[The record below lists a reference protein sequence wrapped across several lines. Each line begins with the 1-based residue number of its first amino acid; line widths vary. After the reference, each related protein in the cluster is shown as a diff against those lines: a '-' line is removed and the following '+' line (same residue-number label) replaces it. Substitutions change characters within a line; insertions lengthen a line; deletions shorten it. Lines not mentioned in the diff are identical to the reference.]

1 MRVWLAILLLVLG
14 ISAALAQASPPP
26 WPPLPS
32 TGFVSGRPATDED
45 VASGSAVFVLKQ
57 YGTYFGKPLAVTIP
71 QYAYWNKKGEQQPVP
86 VIVIQAEQ
94 ERNLKIF
101 GIRDLVGK
109 TATVKDTDLQL
120 LGANPPH

>member
-1 MRVWLAILLLVLG
+1 MRVWLATLLLVLG
-14 ISAALAQASPPP
+14 TSAAPAQA

-32 TGFVSGRPATDED
+32 TGFVSGRPATDQD
-45 VASGSAVFVLKQ
+45 VVDGNAVFVLKQ
-57 YGTYFGKPLAVTIP
+57 YGTYFGKPLAIAIP

-101 GIRDLVGK
+101 GIRDLDGK
-109 TATVKDTDLQL
+109 VWTVKETDLQL
-120 LGANPPH
+120 LGATPPH